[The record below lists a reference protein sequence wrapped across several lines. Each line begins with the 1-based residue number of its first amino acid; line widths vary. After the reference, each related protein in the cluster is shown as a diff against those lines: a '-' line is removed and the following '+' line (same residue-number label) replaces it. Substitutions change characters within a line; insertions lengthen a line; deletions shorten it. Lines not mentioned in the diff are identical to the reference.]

1 MNQQSIHLRYDPNR
15 LLDNLMERLEIS
27 CDQALSR
34 RLKIAM
40 QVISNIRSGYLPI
53 RASMLLWFS
62 ESTGASIDELRRVL
76 GDRRAKFRLHC
87 GLGVA

>member
-1 MNQQSIHLRYDPNR
+1 
-15 LLDNLMERLEIS
+15 
-27 CDQALSR
+27 
-34 RLKIAM
+34 
-40 QVISNIRSGYLPI
+40 
-53 RASMLLWFS
+53 MLLWFS